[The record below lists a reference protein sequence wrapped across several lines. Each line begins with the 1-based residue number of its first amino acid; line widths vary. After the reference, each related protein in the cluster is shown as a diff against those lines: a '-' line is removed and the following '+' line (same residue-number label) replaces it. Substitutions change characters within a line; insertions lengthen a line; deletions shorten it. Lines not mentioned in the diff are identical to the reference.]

1 MEEYITP
8 DVLEVEAL
16 DDYVVKIIF
25 DTKEEKIYDMKRL
38 INEKQIYSKLK
49 DMEYFKN
56 VKPRGETIEWENGE
70 DVCPEKLYYESKEI
84 NKQEINKQKINKQK
98 NK

>member
-84 NKQEINKQKINKQK
+84 NKQEINKQKINKEK
-98 NK
+98 

>member
-38 INEKQIYSKLK
+38 INEKQIYNKLK

-84 NKQEINKQKINKQK
+84 NKK
-98 NK
+98 